1 MAKKSTGHLSE
12 EVENQNGANSDAYE
26 FPTTDGINSG
36 DMVDDS
42 FAAEIKKE
50 KKKPPK
56 HLWHSALALI
66 LERGRPVSRTYP
78 YYTQSLDRAN
88 QPIFLDRAGS
98 RDIESP
104 VSTHGKYRAVGV

>member
-12 EVENQNGANSDAYE
+12 EVENQNGANSDGYE